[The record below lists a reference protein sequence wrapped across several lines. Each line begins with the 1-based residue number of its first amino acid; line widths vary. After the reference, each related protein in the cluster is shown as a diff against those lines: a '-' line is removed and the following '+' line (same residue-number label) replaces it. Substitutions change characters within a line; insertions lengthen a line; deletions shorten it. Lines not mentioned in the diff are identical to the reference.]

1 MDQENLMNRENSC
14 GAVVFTR
21 ESGGIRY
28 VLVEQRSGQYSF
40 PKGHVEPGETEEQT
54 ALREIWEE
62 TGLRPVILPGFRDG
76 EAYEVRKKPGT
87 MKDVVYFIA
96 EYTDQSFAPS
106 TTDAVSAGLFSFEE
120 ALEKLP
126 TDSRR
131 NVLIHANA
139 FLADL
144 K

>member
-1 MDQENLMNRENSC
+1 MDKEKSC

-21 ESGGIRY
+21 GSGGEILY

-40 PKGHVEPGETEEQT
+40 PKGHVEAGETEEQT

-62 TGLRPVILPGFRDG
+62 TGLHPEILPGFRDG
-76 EAYEVRKKPGT
+76 ETYELRKKPGVS
-87 MKDVVYFIA
+87 KDVVYFIA
-96 EYTDQSFAPS
+96 EYADQPFAPS
-106 TTDAVSAGLFSFEE
+106 DTDAVSVGLFTFEE

-131 NVLIHANA
+131 NVLIHADA
-139 FLADL
+139 FLKDMQ
-144 K
+144 